1 MQRSS
6 ASGNSGNPSC
16 ELVVSFVSNLHKPLN
31 PMARVIKIII
41 NYVKSF
47 SSLFFAAPLLSLL
60 SIFVSVVIIGAFYFF
75 VYFLLL
81 LILLCLKPIV
91 KKSLFDKYSDIVFKY
106 LDRVREKSEKFFGD
120 SDMILFIFIVFY
132 IYTLL
137 SFYTSLPRIYNY

>member
-1 MQRSS
+1 MLSHL
-6 ASGNSGNPSC
+6 A
-16 ELVVSFVSNLHKPLN
+16 VF
-31 PMARVIKIII
+31 
-41 NYVKSF
+41 
-47 SSLFFAAPLLSLL
+47 FFAAPLLSFL
-60 SIFVSVVIIGAFYFF
+60 SIFVSVVIVGAFYFF